1 MYDSRMSTSDEQ
13 VGATV
18 KRLRGARSQDALAA
32 SMALLGHPT
41 WRRQTV
47 IRTERGER
55 SLKLVEAVTLA
66 SILGCTLDDLAKE
79 R

>member
-1 MYDSRMSTSDEQ
+1 MTATDSEI
-13 VGATV
+13 GEIV
-18 KRLRGARSQDALAA
+18 KRLRGARSQDSVAT

-55 SLKLVEAVTLA
+55 SLKLSEAATLA
-66 SILGCTLDDLAKE
+66 SILGCSLDDLVKGA
-79 R
+79 